1 MHQLPRF
8 QRQRLTSEH
17 LSVVWLEVPPKTH
30 CTGCNCWGPLGRAPA
45 GAGPRPRSLAARR
58 IRSGRCPQSAGSSGS
73 GVGERSL
80 RFASPSPVVP
90 FPGPA
95 PCALPLSWGWGGN
108 GKRKAR
114 REGAGRRGAERA
126 EGGGGAC
133 RALRSLR
140 RPQRKPPDSAQ
151 AAEAPRPG
159 AGGPCHPTDVR
170 ARQAELG

>member
-80 RFASPSPVVP
+80 R
-90 FPGPA
+90 G
-95 PCALPLSWGWGGN
+95 
-108 GKRKAR
+108 

>member
-73 GVGERSL
+73 GVGER
-80 RFASPSPVVP
+80 R
-90 FPGPA
+90 
-95 PCALPLSWGWGGN
+95 
-108 GKRKAR
+108 
-114 REGAGRRGAERA
+114 AGRRGAERA

>member
-73 GVGERSL
+73 GVGET
-80 RFASPSPVVP
+80 
-90 FPGPA
+90 
-95 PCALPLSWGWGGN
+95 
-108 GKRKAR
+108 
-114 REGAGRRGAERA
+114 
-126 EGGGGAC
+126 
-133 RALRSLR
+133 LRSLR

>member
-80 RFASPSPVVP
+80 Q
-90 FPGPA
+90 
-95 PCALPLSWGWGGN
+95 GG
-108 GKRKAR
+108 

>member
-73 GVGERSL
+73 GVGETL
-80 RFASPSPVVP
+80 G
-90 FPGPA
+90 GPRGNR
-95 PCALPLSWGWGGN
+95 LTRRRRRRPLGL
-108 GKRKAR
+108 A
-114 REGAGRRGAERA
+114 RGAHATPPMSGRGRLNWA
-126 EGGGGAC
+126 
-133 RALRSLR
+133 
-140 RPQRKPPDSAQ
+140 RPREEEEEEEEEEDEEEQQ
-151 AAEAPRPG
+151 
-159 AGGPCHPTDVR
+159 
-170 ARQAELG
+170 